1 MKGKYRIIIQNK
13 KIKYDFEI
21 KRNITVIRGD
31 SATGKTAL
39 VDMIREYS
47 EFGADSGIDLQCS
60 KECTVLEGRNWKIQL
75 SAIQD
80 SIIFI
85 DEGNPFVASTDF
97 ASEIQKTDNYYVIVT
112 RESLS
117 ALPYSVNEIYG
128 IRNSGKYGH
137 LKQTYNELYQIYG
150 TDNFKQ
156 EIKPEKIIT
165 EDSNSG
171 FQFFDEL
178 CKNNGLRCIT
188 ANGKSNIFKCLERND
203 SEKIL
208 VIADGAAFG
217 AEIDRIMQM
226 IKIQNNVVLYLPES
240 FEWIVLQSGL
250 INDENL
256 EAILESP
263 CEYIESKEYFSW
275 ERYFTDLLMQKTEDT
290 YLQYTKRTLNKTYL
304 QKTAVDKIIKVMKMI
319 NFK

>member
-1 MKGKYRIIIQNK
+1 M
-13 KIKYDFEI
+13 
-21 KRNITVIRGD
+21 
-31 SATGKTAL
+31 S
-39 VDMIREYS
+39 S
-47 EFGADSGIDLQCS
+47 
-60 KECTVLEGRNWKIQL
+60 
-75 SAIQD
+75 
-80 SIIFI
+80 
-85 DEGNPFVASTDF
+85 
-97 ASEIQKTDNYYVIVT
+97 
-112 RESLS
+112 
-117 ALPYSVNEIYG
+117 LPYSVNEIYG
-128 IRNSGKYGH
+128 IRNSGKYGY

-178 CKNNGLRCIT
+178 CKNNGLRCVT

-290 YLQYTKRTLNKTYL
+290 YLKYTKRTLNKTYL

-319 NFK
+319 DFK